1 MRDVRDQLDLTVNWK
16 FFSLEEINLRE
27 GKKHPW
33 ERDWSYGWSMMRIGV
48 ILRRLDMDLLDQ
60 WYAVAGKALHVDGN
74 RPHNPEVAK
83 HLLEQIG
90 ADPEIV
96 EESIADPT
104 THDEIKAEHDRVVE
118 TGGFGVPTL
127 FFPDGQAFFG
137 PVLLDPPMGDAAL
150 RLWNGVTAWLSSH
163 ICMRCKD
170 RNKRPTSRLF
180 TTPFKPYLE
189 ARDWVSINR
198 GKVVGFEPDS

>member
-1 MRDVRDQLDLTVNWK
+1 
-16 FFSLEEINLRE
+16 
-27 GKKHPW
+27 
-33 ERDWSYGWSMMRIGV
+33 MRIGV

-60 WYAVAGKALHVDGN
+60 WYAVAGKALHVDGH
-74 RPHNPEVAK
+74 RPHTPEVAK

-150 RLWNGVTAWLSSH
+150 RLWNGVTAWLEFPH
-163 ICMRCKD
+163 LYEMQ
-170 RNKRPTSRLF
+170 RPKQEADEQAIYNT
-180 TTPFKPYLE
+180 FKPYLE